1 MALLVSCLLVSRV
14 WVGRGGGVRTPV
26 GRGQPCG
33 ARGSPLPG
41 PKSMGSALPKG
52 ELSGCLPTRDGG
64 GLSGAS
70 GWVRRELSRPPRA
83 ERDREGSVGSENVRV
98 ASTFLHASGRGGR
111 GGLRECPTD
120 PCKRSRGARAARNP
134 RTLSCAAFIVLSYQ
148 DRAAKNEVLKPY
160 HCRSR
165 LQRPR
170 QPRGSRARQRHAV
183 LLRLL
188 ARCLGDSGC
197 ESPPVHAPGLAGAGR
212 GSSFAPLPKN
222 GLPAPHLQQ

>member
-1 MALLVSCLLVSRV
+1 MGC
-14 WVGRGGGVRTPV
+14 GGGVGTPV
-26 GRGQPCG
+26 GRGQPCS
-33 ARGSPLPG
+33 ARGSLLPE
-41 PKSMGSALPKG
+41 PKVDGSALQR
-52 ELSGCLPTRDGG
+52 LSGRLPTRDGG
-64 GLSGAS
+64 GLSGAF
-70 GWVRRELSRPPRA
+70 GWVHRELSRPPRA

-188 ARCLGDSGC
+188 ARCLGDSDS
-197 ESPPVHAPGLAGAGR
+197 ESAPVHAPGLPGAGR
-212 GSSFAPLPKN
+212 GSSLAPLPKN
-222 GLPAPHLQQ
+222 GLPAPHLQR

>member
-1 MALLVSCLLVSRV
+1 MGSPAARGAALCLAQKVDGQRLAQQDGRAVASSRAG
-14 WVGRGGGVRTPV
+14 WGTPLGGVRMGPRRRLATAICRN
-26 GRGQPCG
+26 GR
-33 ARGSPLPG
+33 
-41 PKSMGSALPKG
+41 
-52 ELSGCLPTRDGG
+52 D
-64 GLSGAS
+64 
-70 GWVRRELSRPPRA
+70 
-83 ERDREGSVGSENVRV
+83 GSVGSGKVRV

-111 GGLRECPTD
+111 GGLRECPAD

-170 QPRGSRARQRHAV
+170 QPRGSRARQRHEV

>member
-1 MALLVSCLLVSRV
+1 MERLSPDAR
-14 WVGRGGGVRTPV
+14 WGRPL
-26 GRGQPCG
+26 G
-33 ARGSPLPG
+33 AF
-41 PKSMGSALPKG
+41 
-52 ELSGCLPTRDGG
+52 
-64 GLSGAS
+64 
-70 GWVRRELSRPPRA
+70 GWVHRELSRPPRA

-170 QPRGSRARQRHAV
+170 QPRGSRARQR
-183 LLRLL
+183 LREFRLL
-188 ARCLGDSGC
+188 SPSSLDSGS
-197 ESPPVHAPGLAGAGR
+197 ESAPVHPPGLPGAGR
-212 GSSFAPLPKN
+212 GSSLAPLPKN